1 MNQITGFL
9 DGNILQYC
17 IVKMFNRTLFVLGS
31 NVYGSDTED
40 EESLRLYKGGL
51 LKYKNVIFSLQDF
64 ALLLYFR
71 TYKPEDSSER

>member
-1 MNQITGFL
+1 MVIH
-9 DGNILQYC
+9 C

-51 LKYKNVIFSLQDF
+51 LKYNNIIFFLR
-64 ALLLYFR
+64 YF
-71 TYKPEDSSER
+71 S